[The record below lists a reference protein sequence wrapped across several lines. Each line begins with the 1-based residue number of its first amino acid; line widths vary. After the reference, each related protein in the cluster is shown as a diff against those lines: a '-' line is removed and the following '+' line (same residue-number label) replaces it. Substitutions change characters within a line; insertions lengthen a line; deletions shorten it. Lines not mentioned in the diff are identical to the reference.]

1 MVDYN
6 MLIRPEFIVI
16 ALFINALGAILKYRT
31 WLANKMLPLI
41 LFAVAFIICAVWGWF
56 TSSYVGGARWV
67 DSLLIAGLIHG
78 MVVTSIAV
86 WGWFTSSYVGGARWV
101 DSLLIAGLIHG
112 MVVTSIA
119 VWGWDTF
126 YGAWKSGLGRKN
138 KKKEVIT

>member
-31 WLANKMLPLI
+31 WIANKMLPLI
-41 LFAVAFIICAVWGWF
+41 LFAVAFVIC
-56 TSSYVGGARWV
+56 
-67 DSLLIAGLIHG
+67 
-78 MVVTSIAV
+78 AV

-126 YGAWKSGLGRKN
+126 YGAWKSGLGRNN